1 MTKSSLSTSRTGGRR
16 TTVTSPIVRIRTD
29 GRTNRGGKKK
39 IKNGRKPPARLRGRQ
54 RTVSASSGVTTSW
67 EATSVLSSLV
77 ESTRG
82 FALGLFRRLCDS
94 TDRNIVFS
102 PLSIS
107 AAMAMTYIGARGNT
121 RYQME
126 KVLRFHHFRNEA
138 DMHST
143 FSAVEDVISTSGK
156 EAQYTFVQANRLFG
170 QAGMSFR
177 HDFLMDTSR
186 HYHSSLA
193 TVEFSDEEMAR
204 LAINSWVAGKTG
216 GKVNGVIPQGLLK
229 PLTKLVL
236 VNAVYF
242 AGKWRTEFDPQVIN
256 MADFYVTPERTE
268 NVPMMQLSGEFN
280 VTEDPNLD
288 CAAVELPY
296 SGNEIV
302 MDIILPNQRDGL
314 DRLQSQLTRR
324 ALNRIFRRYL
334 PLEGSVF
341 LPKFRLTEEFSLKAQ
356 LTAMGLDDLFSQ
368 NRADLSGMT
377 AQPGMHVS
385 DALHKA
391 VIEVSQEEAE
401 GATTLTAAVTAR
413 SRRGFEFRADHPF
426 MFFIRDKR
434 TGAVLFLGRLVDPRN

>member
-1 MTKSSLSTSRTGGRR
+1 M
-16 TTVTSPIVRIRTD
+16 
-29 GRTNRGGKKK
+29 GGKKK
-39 IKNGRKPPARLRGRQ
+39 IKNRRKPPARLRGRE
-54 RTVSASSGVTTSW
+54 RTVSASTGVTTSW
-67 EATSVLSSLV
+67 EAKSSLSSLV
-77 ESTRG
+77 EANSA

-94 TDRNIVFS
+94 TDGNIVFS

-126 KVLRFHHFRNEA
+126 RILRFHYFQNE
-138 DMHST
+138 DDLHST
-143 FSAVEDVISTSGK
+143 FSAIEDVISTSGR
-156 EAQYTFVQANRLFG
+156 EADYTFVQANRLFG

-204 LAINSWVAGKTG
+204 LAINSWVAGRTG
-216 GKVNGVIPQGLLK
+216 GKVKGVIPQGLLK

-242 AGKWRTEFDPQVIN
+242 AGKWRTEFDPQLIN
-256 MADFYVTPERTE
+256 MADFFIGPERAVK
-268 NVPMMQLSGEFN
+268 VPIMQLSGEFN
-280 VTEDPNLD
+280 VTEDPSLD
-288 CAAVELPY
+288 CAVVELPY

-302 MDIILPNQRDGL
+302 MDIVLPNQRDGL
-314 DRLQSQLTRR
+314 ERLQGQLTRR

-334 PLEGSVF
+334 PLEGSVL
-341 LPKFRLTEEFSLKAQ
+341 LPKFHLTEEFSLKAQ
-356 LTAMGLDDLFSQ
+356 LTAMGMDDLFSQ

-377 AQPGMHVS
+377 GQPGMHVS

-391 VIEVSQEEAE
+391 VIEVSEEGTD
-401 GATTLTAAVTAR
+401 GAAAPAAAITDR

-426 MFFIRDKR
+426 LFLIRDKR
-434 TGAVLFLGRLVDPRN
+434 TGSVLFLGRLVDPRN